1 MTNRPRITRLK
12 AAVGNVYRHDNNNNN
27 DNLFLDLQFIR
38 LPLSSSFLVDHEP
51 NSEVFDNTNEKDSI
65 G

>member
-1 MTNRPRITRLK
+1 MTNRRRITRLK
-12 AAVGNVYRHDNNNNN
+12 AAIGNVYRHDNNNN
-27 DNLFLDLQFIR
+27 DNLFLNLQFIR
-38 LPLSSSFLVDHEP
+38 LSLSSSFLVDHEP